1 LVILRRILT
10 NVGGCNY
17 RDSGL
22 VQSPI
27 YDINKG
33 ELDLEIAP
41 VSGRIP
47 LVRTIL
53 RWRGQRFER
62 PRFEWKIAS
71 QKTWLLATGPLYKY
85 RKFLQ

>member
-1 LVILRRILT
+1 M
-10 NVGGCNY
+10 
-17 RDSGL
+17 
-22 VQSPI
+22 

-53 RWRGQRFER
+53 RPTAFGNLGIRRACQTCSRGFRNLESVSIDR
-62 PRFEWKIAS
+62 STLGDTRNAGS
-71 QKTWLLATGPLYKY
+71 
-85 RKFLQ
+85 KFPPHAVEDITVPNN